1 MENILFITY
10 EFPPLRLG
18 GVFRSLAF
26 VKYLREFGIN
36 PVVVTLDPKSYNEA
50 FEEYAV
56 DEGLGKE
63 VIEHADMELIPTS
76 PQVSN
81 AKSKLKNFV
90 DIFFS
95 IRGQAG
101 KAWKPFVQERI
112 GAIID
117 KYSPVAIYVT
127 TPPISV
133 IPVFKEI
140 AEANKLP
147 LVLDFRDAWSQ
158 WRLAPYA
165 TRLHYWLTLYHERK
179 YLESAAAVIATSNQT
194 LSDFKSL
201 HSHVSAEKFHY
212 IPNGYDADLAEWT
225 PIVLNKEQ
233 YTIGYVGSFY
243 YNPEATGEVFKPW
256 WKKRGHRMLQY
267 VPDKQDWLYR
277 SPYFFFKALHE
288 LFQAYPEWKTKIK
301 VKFVGNVPGW
311 LKSMIDEFSLQE
323 NIELLGRMNH
333 KDALEFQ
340 RSVDALLI
348 TSAKR
353 LQKPD
358 YSIAGKTFEYFQM
371 QKPILGFV
379 CEGSQKEILEQSGT
393 TMICDPDN
401 AAESA
406 RKIVGLFNNEFQLKP
421 DIGFLEGLHRKVLTK
436 KLVDIVNSVK
446 NVET

>member
-1 MENILFITY
+1 MKNILFVSY

-26 VKYLREFGIN
+26 VKYLRDFGIN
-36 PVVVTLDPKSYNEA
+36 PVVITLDPKTYNIS

-63 VIEHADMELIPTS
+63 VIENADMELIPS
-76 PQVSN
+76 SSLV
-81 AKSKLKNFV
+81 AAGKGKLKNFT

-95 IRGQAG
+95 IHGREG
-101 KAWKPFVQERI
+101 KAWKPFVNERI
-112 GAIID
+112 GAIIE

-133 IPVFKEI
+133 IPLFEDI
-140 AEANKLP
+140 AKAYKLP
-147 LVLDFRDAWSQ
+147 LIVDFRDAWSQ
-158 WRLAPYA
+158 WRVAPYA
-165 TRLHYWLTLYHERK
+165 TRLHYWLTLYYERK
-179 YLESAAAVIATSNQT
+179 YLEGAAAVIGTSNQT

-201 HSHVSAEKFHY
+201 HSHVPSQKFHY

-225 PIVLNKEQ
+225 PVAAHKDQ

-243 YNPEATGEVFKPW
+243 YSPESTAEVFKPW
-256 WKKRGHRMLQY
+256 WKKKGHRMLQY

-277 SPYFFFKALHE
+277 SPYFFFKALRQ
-288 LFQAYPEWKTKIK
+288 LFDAYPEWQKKIK
-301 VKFVGNVPGW
+301 VQFVGKVPDW
-311 LKSMIDEFSLQE
+311 LKAMIEEFSLQE
-323 NIELLGRMNH
+323 NIELLGLMNH
-333 KDALEFQ
+333 KDALAFQ

-353 LQKPD
+353 FKKPD

-393 TMICDPDN
+393 TLICDPDN

-406 RKIVGLFNNEFQLKP
+406 RSIVGLFNDEIRLQP
-421 DIGFLEGLHRKVLTK
+421 DIGFLQGLHRKLLTS
-436 KLVDIVNSVK
+436 KLVDVINGVK
-446 NVET
+446 

>member
-1 MENILFITY
+1 MKNILFVAY

-36 PVVVTLDPKSYNEA
+36 PVVLTLDPKSYNIA

-56 DEGLGKE
+56 DEGLGKD
-63 VIEHADMELIPTS
+63 VIEKADMELIPTS
-76 PQVSN
+76 SLVSN
-81 AKSKLKNFV
+81 SKSKLKNFT

-95 IRGQAG
+95 INGQEG
-101 KAWKPFVQERI
+101 EAWKPFVNERI
-112 GAIID
+112 GSIIK

-140 AEANKLP
+140 AAANNLP
-147 LVLDFRDAWSQ
+147 LIIDFRDAWSQ
-158 WRLAPYA
+158 WRVAPYA
-165 TRLHYWLTLYHERK
+165 TRLHYWLTLYYERK
-179 YLESAAAVIATSNQT
+179 YLESATAVIGTSNQT
-194 LSDFKSL
+194 LNDFKSL
-201 HSHVSAEKFHY
+201 HPHVPPQKFHY
-212 IPNGYDADLAEWT
+212 IPNGFDADLAEWT
-225 PIVLNKEQ
+225 PIAANKEQ

-243 YNPEATGEVFKPW
+243 YSPESTIEVFKPW

-277 SPYFFFKALHE
+277 SPYFFFKALQE
-288 LFQAYPEWKTKIK
+288 LFTLYPEWRKKIK
-301 VKFVGNVPGW
+301 VKFVGKVPGW
-311 LKSMIDEFSLQE
+311 LNSMIEEFSLQE
-323 NIELLGRMNH
+323 NIELLGLMSH
-333 KDALEFQ
+333 KDALAFQ

-379 CEGSQKEILEQSGT
+379 CEGSQKEILEASGT
-393 TMICDPDN
+393 TLICDPDN

-406 RKIVGLFNNEFQLKP
+406 RKIVGLFNDEIHLQP
-421 DIGFLEGLHRKVLTK
+421 DIPFLEGLHRKVLTK
-436 KLVDIVNSVK
+436 KLADVINSVK
-446 NVET
+446 